1 MQIQSFIDELG
12 PLTVLQ
18 ELSNIQQNLSVLDQ
32 DLMQTLPVD
41 PGFLK
46 NEGFDLAA
54 MLTEQTISSHKIHQK
69 SQIIIAGPELVL
81 LEALAATQQS
91 LSVALA
97 LNDSLPSCAAERI
110 TLNIPDKLDVQ
121 TFQIPNIPSS
131 LKPTDSVLL
140 ATAFYAGGQLAI
152 IPAALRNVLNYYR
165 NFFFGEI
172 ILINPFP
179 FAVHARPEG
188 WVTIN
193 IADYF
198 TDTIGI
204 SEPHS
209 LH

>member
-1 MQIQSFIDELG
+1 MQIQSFIEELG

-18 ELSNIQQNLSVLDQ
+18 ELSHVEQNLSVLDQ
-32 DLMQTLPVD
+32 DLMQALPVD

-46 NEGFDLAA
+46 KEGLNLAA
-54 MLTEQTISSHKIHQK
+54 MLTEQAIASKKIHQK

-81 LEALAATQQS
+81 LEALAATQQP

-97 LNDSLPSCAAERI
+97 LNDSLPSSAAERI
-110 TLNIPDKLDVQ
+110 TRNIPNTLQVQ

-131 LKPTDSVLL
+131 LKPTHSVLL

-152 IPAALRNVLNYYR
+152 IPSALRNILNYYR

-179 FAVHARPEG
+179 FAVYGRPEG

-204 SEPHS
+204 SEPHY